1 MTYIN
6 AEKVSY
12 QFSNDGGNNWQDSK
26 TNSIQFSDL
35 PSGYYDLLIRAKK
48 YNSEWGEPVVLSFE
62 VSTPFYKSFW
72 FYSFIFVVS
81 IFCIYFIIQAISAR
95 KYERELQNL
104 RALRELESE
113 RNRIASEMHDDLGAD
128 LTLIAIQ
135 TRILKS
141 QSDTSE
147 SRNLQLDSI
156 ASSSSRLIDKM
167 GEIIWALNT
176 SNDTLINLISYI
188 HKYVKDYLAAND
200 IKCTVLLPEHCPD
213 VVLNSAYRRN
223 AYLIVKE
230 AIHNI
235 VKHAQLAMS
244 LFRLK

>member
-1 MTYIN
+1 
-6 AEKVSY
+6 
-12 QFSNDGGNNWQDSK
+12 
-26 TNSIQFSDL
+26 
-35 PSGYYDLLIRAKK
+35 
-48 YNSEWGEPVVLSFE
+48 
-62 VSTPFYKSFW
+62 
-72 FYSFIFVVS
+72 
-81 IFCIYFIIQAISAR
+81 
-95 KYERELQNL
+95 
-104 RALRELESE
+104 
-113 RNRIASEMHDDLGAD
+113 MHDDLGAD

-235 VKHAQLAMS
+235 VKHASAGHVAVSFEIDTSFKIIVTDDGRGFQNDKRTGNGISNMQQRAIDNSAKLEIENCNGTKVIYTDS
-244 LFRLK
+244 KIKL